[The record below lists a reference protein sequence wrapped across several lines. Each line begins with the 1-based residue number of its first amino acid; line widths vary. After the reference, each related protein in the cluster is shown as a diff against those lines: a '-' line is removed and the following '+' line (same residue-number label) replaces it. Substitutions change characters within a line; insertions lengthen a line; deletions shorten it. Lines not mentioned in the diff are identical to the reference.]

1 MTIDLYRTP
10 LLTAR
15 ETARYLKMPEST
27 LNAWLAV
34 DSDEP
39 LVHAVRPER
48 RGWPRVPFVGIVE
61 AHVLRALRAAGMPMD
76 EIRRA
81 AAIVRAEFDDPFALA
96 KRRIATDGVAVFI
109 RLADESL
116 IRARDHQQAN
126 QGCPREPP
134 ARHRLGRHRHR
145 HPAPTSPL
153 PLQRRGRHRPSL
165 RLGIPGAHCQQG
177 EGRGRRRTLAHG
189 RTDQRGRQRVRPDGD
204 RRRGCPPTSRLSSSS
219 TAASGRPRQADCVP
233 PGTSST
239 SSPSTTRAMPRRS
252 ATPNGSPKA
261 AVAAGPPAHQGP
273 PHPLPRRR
281 TRRPDQR
288 PPVLPRRWQR
298 HPRPDHPALPRCHA
312 RHPPRGSEDNEIGF
326 WHIHLG
332 GRITRMWP

>member
-76 EIRRA
+76 EIRRT

-116 IRARDHQQAN
+116 IRARDHQQAIKDVLEN
-126 QGCPREPP
+126 HLHDIDWDDTGTAIR
-134 ARHRLGRHRHR
+134 
-145 HPAPTSPL
+145 
-153 PLQRRGRHRPSL
+153 L
-165 RLGIPGAHCQQG
+165 RLRHYPSSAEVVIDPRFGWGSPVLTASKVKVEDVVALWRTG
-177 EGRGRRRTLAHG
+177 EPISAVADEYDLTETVVEDVL
-189 RTDQRGRQRVRPDGD
+189 
-204 RRRGCPPTSRLSSSS
+204 
-219 TAASGRPRQADCVP
+219 RQA
-233 PGTSST
+233 
-239 SSPSTTRAMPRRS
+239 A
-252 ATPNGSPKA
+252 
-261 AVAAGPPAHQGP
+261 
-273 PHPLPRRR
+273 
-281 TRRPDQR
+281 
-288 PPVLPRRWQR
+288 
-298 HPRPDHPALPRCHA
+298 
-312 RHPPRGSEDNEIGF
+312 
-326 WHIHLG
+326 
-332 GRITRMWP
+332 